1 MSASARAVELAKVAA
16 VAAAD
21 KKAREIVVLDVSER
35 SEYTDCFVIAS
46 AQNDRQVRAIA
57 DEIEDRLRDAGSK
70 PAHREG
76 IQEGRWVLLNFVEIV
91 VHVQLTEVR
100 TEFGLER
107 LWKDCPRL
115 YFPEARDDP
124 LADEEHQDGY
134 AP

>member
-1 MSASARAVELAKVAA
+1 MSASAHAVELAKVAA

-57 DEIEDRLRDAGSK
+57 DEIEDRMRDAGSK

-76 IQEGRWVLLNFVEIV
+76 IQEGRWVLLNFVDIV
-91 VHVQLTEVR
+91 VHIQLAEVR

-107 LWKDCPRL
+107 LWKDCPEL
-115 YFPEARDDP
+115 NFPEARVDP

-134 AP
+134 SR

>member
-46 AQNDRQVRAIA
+46 AQNDRQVRAIS
-57 DEIEDRLRDAGSK
+57 DEIEDRLRDAGAK

-91 VHVQLTEVR
+91 VHVQLAEVR

-107 LWKDCPRL
+107 LWKDCPSL
-115 YFPEARDDP
+115 EFPEARVDP
-124 LADEEHQDGY
+124 LADDEHEDGY
-134 AP
+134 SQ